1 LAQEYSCFDD
11 PWSFTPFHVHS
22 NGCPEKTAKEVKD
35 VSCELEPLNKH
46 KRVRWGDHSGS
57 FQLDSYGLRW
67 DAKFHQLR
75 QVVFCLHRQRIPR
88 RFQLA
93 WRLWWRDDCGS
104 EEGFVQGRS
113 RWVFVTGLMR
123 PMLILRSR
131 PRVQKI
137 GWMSRYPG
145 PCGGSLA
152 QKPTSVSLDS
162 IGRCLWQRSCILRSI
177 RESLSQLKYPRQE
190 LPSISVLLDVD
201 KAEMYQNFMMDYLNW
216 MIPSKK
222 ERISALMRVRTDCD
236 VKFMNF

>member
-11 PWSFTPFHVHS
+11 PWSFTPFHEHS
-22 NGCPEKTAKEVKD
+22 NGCPEKNAKEVKD
-35 VSCELEPLNKH
+35 VSCELEPVNKH
-46 KRVRWGDHSGS
+46 KPFNIGWPSTVCGISS
-57 FQLDSYGLRW
+57 
-67 DAKFHQLR
+67 
-75 QVVFCLHRQRIPR
+75 VVT
-88 RFQLA
+88 
-93 WRLWWRDDCGS
+93 WWLS
-104 EEGFVQGRS
+104 MAEEGFVQGR